1 MPSCTDTTDT
11 AIKAKPD
18 EEKLVVAKET
28 AAVRKKQKSYYALY
42 TETNQIKNCMNCLR
56 YFLSSH

>member
-1 MPSCTDTTDT
+1 MPLCTNTTDI
-11 AIKAKPD
+11 AINAMPD

-42 TETNQIKNCMNCLR
+42 TETNQRK
-56 YFLSSH
+56 YFKQFI